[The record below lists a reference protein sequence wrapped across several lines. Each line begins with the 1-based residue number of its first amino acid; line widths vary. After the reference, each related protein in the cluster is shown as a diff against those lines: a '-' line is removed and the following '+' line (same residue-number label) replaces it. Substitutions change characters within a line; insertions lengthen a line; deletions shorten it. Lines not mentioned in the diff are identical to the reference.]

1 MNFFLAILERLRQG
15 QISISAKVSL
25 LFAVTVLEL
34 SSLLYFFF
42 LDYEIARN
50 SEAFDKRAQL
60 LLDQMVANSSYPML
74 VGDREAV
81 ARIGHSAMA
90 QQGLV
95 SCFILDSVD
104 GTVFFQGERMQ
115 GDFELLR
122 SCLKT

>member
-25 LFAVTVLEL
+25 LFAVTVLGL

-60 LLDQMVANSSYPML
+60 LLDQMVAAVQINSLWM
-74 VGDREAV
+74 
-81 ARIGHSAMA
+81 
-90 QQGLV
+90 
-95 SCFILDSVD
+95 D
-104 GTVFFQGERMQ
+104 GRTNACMHACMEIVFLIQ
-115 GDFELLR
+115 
-122 SCLKT
+122 